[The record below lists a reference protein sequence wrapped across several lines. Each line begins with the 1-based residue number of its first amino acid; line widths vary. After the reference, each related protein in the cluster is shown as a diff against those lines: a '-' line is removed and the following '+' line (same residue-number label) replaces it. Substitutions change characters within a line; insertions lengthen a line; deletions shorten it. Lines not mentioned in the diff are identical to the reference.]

1 MSEDKVLTKEIA
13 EQFLL
18 GEGTINQYQTIDSPE
33 TAKLLATAECDL
45 EFEGLTRLDLDI
57 AAELIQHTGGDLWLD
72 GLLELPLDL
81 AQVLSKHVGRITF
94 DSVVDLDVE
103 TATAIAQKKGAL
115 GFSGICNLTHLVARA
130 LCEGQIEQL
139 ELTGLTELS
148 DAAAESLSKLDRRN
162 LFITLDNLPASAAK
176 DILL

>member
-1 MSEDKVLTKEIA
+1 MRMEISTPTRGYAMGDEKVLTKEIA

-45 EFEGLTRLDLDI
+45 KFEGLTRLNLDI
-57 AAELIQHTGGDLWLD
+57 AAELNQHTGGDLWLD

-94 DSVVDLDVE
+94 DSVADLDVE

-115 GFSGICNLTHLVARA
+115 GFSV
-130 LCEGQIEQL
+130 
-139 ELTGLTELS
+139 
-148 DAAAESLSKLDRRN
+148 SLSRRPN
-162 LFITLDNLPASAAK
+162 EPFGRGGENQGNGSKGIRATIASF
-176 DILL
+176 DE